1 MLLEFEIE
9 NFRSIKEKQI
19 FSLVAESSKSKPDN
33 VFEQTFFNGDSVR
46 LLKAAVVYGANAS
59 GKSNLIKAF
68 DVLRSFVLTKLSV
81 DKKIPFYAPF
91 LFDET
96 TSNAPTSFAL
106 TFIGPKNHKFRYE
119 VQFNGEEVLHEE
131 LNFYPKGQK
140 RNLFKRPIEVKS
152 EGRIHIAKLGQDLKN
167 KELSLFRNQLV
178 LSKFG
183 VDEPDELLSEV
194 YLYFSDGIFILE
206 DSYTEI
212 LKNDVANW
220 VNKNIEQ
227 QMRMSKLIKVA
238 DTKIEN
244 ISLKEKEIPKAFVR
258 LVEKLGRPIKIMKD
272 SGYLIYGKHV
282 VHNKSTSKNNKKTT
296 FLPFE
301 EESKGTNVLFAL
313 GGKILQTL
321 EKGSI
326 LFVDEIDT
334 SLHPKLAK
342 FLVLLFQHPVSNPKN
357 AQLIFT
363 THETTF
369 LDKDLFRKDQIWF
382 TEKNDFGETDLFSAQ
397 DFEDAREDTPFDKW
411 YMAGKFGGIPQIKEL
426 EFIFQDGTEK

>member
-9 NFRSIKEKQI
+9 NFRSIKEKQV

-33 VFEQTFFNGDSVR
+33 VFEQAFFNGDLVR

-91 LFDET
+91 LFDEA
-96 TSNAPTSFAL
+96 TSKAPTSFVL

-152 EGRIHIAKLGQDLKN
+152 EGRIHTAKLGQDLKN
-167 KELSLFRNQLV
+167 RELSLFRNQLV

-183 VDEPDELLSEV
+183 VDEPDELLSDV
-194 YLYFSDGIFILE
+194 YLYFSESLLILK
-206 DSYTEI
+206 DIDTNT
-212 LKNDVANW
+212 LKNDIANW
-220 VNKNIEQ
+220 VVNSTN
-227 QMRMSKLIKVA
+227 RLDRLSKLIRIA
-238 DTKIEN
+238 DTKIKN
-244 ISLKEKEIPKAFVR
+244 LSLKKTRSFAIKLLGVEAPQTNPIYDIYAQHSNQKNGSK
-258 LVEKLGRPIKIMKD
+258 LVQL
-272 SGYLIYGKHV
+272 S
-282 VHNKSTSKNNKKTT
+282 
-296 FLPFE
+296 FE

-321 EKGSI
+321 EEGGI

-382 TEKNDFGETDLFSAQ
+382 TEKNDLGETDLFSAQ